1 MIHSCVGQTH
11 GRQHMARYAMLSH
24 AEKNPEMYN
33 LTVVIYL

>member
-24 AEKNPEMYN
+24 AEKI
-33 LTVVIYL
+33 LKCII